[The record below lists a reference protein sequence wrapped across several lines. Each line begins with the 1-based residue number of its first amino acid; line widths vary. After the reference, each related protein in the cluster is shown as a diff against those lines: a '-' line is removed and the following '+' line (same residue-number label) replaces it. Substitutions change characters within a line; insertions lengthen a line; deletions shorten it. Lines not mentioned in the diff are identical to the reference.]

1 MRCLFWYEN
10 LVGLFA
16 TLKFCKMLARSVKF
30 PYAGGGNFKKVEL
43 DKAKFHI
50 RSVQRGI
57 CAQDIS
63 AEKEKH
69 SEFGT

>member
-1 MRCLFWYEN
+1 MRCLFRYEN
-10 LVGLFA
+10 FMGLFA
-16 TLKFCKMLARSVKF
+16 TLKFCVVFTRSVKF
-30 PYAGGGNFKKVEL
+30 QCAGGENFKKAEL
-43 DKAKFHI
+43 DKAKFRI

-69 SEFGT
+69 SEFGA

>member
-1 MRCLFWYEN
+1 M
-10 LVGLFA
+10 GLFA

-30 PYAGGGNFKKVEL
+30 QYASGGNFKKAEL
-43 DKAKFHI
+43 DKAKFRI

-63 AEKEKH
+63 AEKEKL
-69 SEFGT
+69 SEFGA

>member
-1 MRCLFWYEN
+1 
-10 LVGLFA
+10 
-16 TLKFCKMLARSVKF
+16 MLARSVKF
-30 PYAGGGNFKKVEL
+30 QCASGGNFKKAEL
-43 DKAKFHI
+43 DKAKFRI

-69 SEFGT
+69 SEFGA

>member
-1 MRCLFWYEN
+1 MGCLSRYEN
-10 LVGLFA
+10 LMGLFA

-30 PYAGGGNFKKVEL
+30 QYVGGGNFKKAEL

-57 CAQDIS
+57 GAQDIS

-69 SEFGT
+69 SEFGA

>member
-1 MRCLFWYEN
+1 MRCLFRYEN
-10 LVGLFA
+10 FMGLFA

-30 PYAGGGNFKKVEL
+30 QYASGGNFKEAEL
-43 DKAKFHI
+43 DKAKFRI

-69 SEFGT
+69 SEFGA